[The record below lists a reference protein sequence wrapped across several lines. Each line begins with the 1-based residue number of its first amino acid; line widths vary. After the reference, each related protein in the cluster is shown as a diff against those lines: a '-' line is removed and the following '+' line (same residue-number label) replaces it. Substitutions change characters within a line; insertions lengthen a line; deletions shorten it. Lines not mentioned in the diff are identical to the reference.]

1 MLFVEISR
9 RTVDVG
15 KPRVE
20 VGVAERAFSSQT
32 APSVHAFRAVGVLT
46 GGEHHRAWHVEVFQT
61 DWTGLALYCGP
72 NYPPQQLLS
81 ASSAG

>member
-9 RTVDVG
+9 RKVDVG

-32 APSVHAFRAVGVLT
+32 APSVHAFRALGMLI
-46 GGEHHRAWHVEVFQT
+46 GGENH
-61 DWTGLALYCGP
+61 
-72 NYPPQQLLS
+72 
-81 ASSAG
+81 